1 MAAFLR
7 IRYGQKLAQADG
19 IMAARKALD
28 RQPGAMPEIQAD
40 GDNVTFRFDVAG
52 APEGMKLV
60 LRCDSKGEIWGAI
73 LIAADPR
80 AGDR

>member
-1 MAAFLR
+1 
-7 IRYGQKLAQADG
+7 
-19 IMAARKALD
+19 
-28 RQPGAMPEIQAD
+28 MPEIQAD

-73 LIAADPR
+73 LITADPP
-80 AGDR
+80 AGQR